1 MRCSARSHHNAGA
14 EGPIRL
20 TGPSTTRK
28 RYCLPSSQA
37 HQVTKLTTNC
47 LPILLVLLK
56 LWPSWWFPTSVFC
69 SAQSG
74 VFSSAN
80 GAIIVEKNYTPGDD
94 LATNTVMYKMSGYIP
109 ATTTGAGS
117 RFWPMRPPTRKVW
130 WTVPRPATATSEI
143 MTTSGLGR

>member
-47 LPILLVLLK
+47 LPIPLLLLE
-56 LWPSWWFPTSVFC
+56 LWLLWWLSTSAFC
-69 SAQSG
+69 AAQAG
-74 VFSSAN
+74 VYSSAN
-80 GAIIVEKNYTPGDD
+80 GAIIVEKNYTPGVD
-94 LATNTVMYKMSGYIP
+94 LAVNTVVYIVR
-109 ATTTGAGS
+109 ATSQPQRLVLAQG
-117 RFWPMRPPTRKVW
+117 FWPKGTSRRQVRWDFAK
-130 WTVPRPATATSEI
+130 PAEVTSRI